1 MAGFFGA
8 AFIEQVRTASDIIE
22 VIGAYFPL
30 KRAGAS
36 FVAVCPFHREKSP
49 SFHVSSSRQAFHCF
63 GCHKGGDVFRFV
75 QDYESVTFVEAVQR
89 LAQRASI
96 PLQYEGGVGPDRNQ
110 HVKETL
116 REIHEQITRR
126 WQIALSSEAQG
137 QIARD
142 YLAQRGVTEEAIKL
156 FRLGY
161 APEAWDDTVNWCKSK
176 DFDLEMALQAGLILK
191 KEETD
196 RYYDRFRG
204 RLMFPIC
211 DEQGRVIA
219 FSGRILQGDEK
230 TAKYVNSPETPIF
243 TKGKVFYGLDKTK
256 RPILDAGF
264 VVICEGQ
271 LDLIACYMGGVRN
284 IVAPQG
290 TAFTPDHARMLKRYA
305 EEVVLCFD
313 SDNAGQNAA
322 VRILDSLL
330 GAGLAIRVA
339 VVPAPHDPDSFIKE
353 FGGEAFDRLVRSA
366 GGFFDFYLDR
376 LCLQNDVNSD
386 RGRLAVLR
394 DMGMAV
400 NKTANSVMIDK
411 YVQKTALRL
420 GVSAEAVRQEFR
432 KLKATP
438 ERVSSEQSLAEDEE
452 EAEAEVR
459 RVVKPS
465 SQEQW
470 LLKLVMSSEEVLPQA
485 ATLLDLN
492 WIQNGLVRQILQ
504 SRLTPGEDGHYPS
517 VAALM
522 GSLPDE
528 ESRRLVSE
536 TAVESRPI
544 PNPLTNLTDLL
555 ITLRNQN
562 VDRELE
568 GLKRR
573 LADPSVPDEERF
585 ALPSQINALRM
596 QKKTPL

>member
-1 MAGFFGA
+1 M
-8 AFIEQVRTASDIIE
+8 
-22 VIGAYFPL
+22 
-30 KRAGAS
+30 
-36 FVAVCPFHREKSP
+36 
-49 SFHVSSSRQAFHCF
+49 
-63 GCHKGGDVFRFV
+63 
-75 QDYESVTFVEAVQR
+75 
-89 LAQRASI
+89 
-96 PLQYEGGVGPDRNQ
+96 
-110 HVKETL
+110 
-116 REIHEQITRR
+116 
-126 WQIALSSEAQG
+126 
-137 QIARD
+137 
-142 YLAQRGVTEEAIKL
+142 
-156 FRLGY
+156 
-161 APEAWDDTVNWCKSK
+161 
-176 DFDLEMALQAGLILK
+176 
-191 KEETD
+191 
-196 RYYDRFRG
+196 
-204 RLMFPIC
+204 
-211 DEQGRVIA
+211 
-219 FSGRILQGDEK
+219 
-230 TAKYVNSPETPIF
+230 
-243 TKGKVFYGLDKTK
+243 
-256 RPILDAGF
+256 
-264 VVICEGQ
+264 
-271 LDLIACYMGGVRN
+271 
-284 IVAPQG
+284 
-290 TAFTPDHARMLKRYA
+290 
-305 EEVVLCFD
+305 
-313 SDNAGQNAA
+313 
-322 VRILDSLL
+322 
-330 GAGLAIRVA
+330 
-339 VVPAPHDPDSFIKE
+339 
-353 FGGEAFDRLVRSA
+353 
-366 GGFFDFYLDR
+366 
-376 LCLQNDVNSD
+376 
-386 RGRLAVLR
+386 LR

>member
-376 LCLQNDVNSD
+376 LSVQNDVNSD
-386 RGRLAVLR
+386 KGRLAVLR

-555 ITLRNQN
+555 ITLRNQT